1 MTSKAVVNVA
11 CVLCNFNTVAGI
23 IDCEYTYVD
32 LDSTEGDVFQV
43 ATMDTPE
50 LVELMNMY
58 NRSCSHIDFKR
69 LLGPSGTLC
78 LLVSQLSGVL
88 IQTNLDSYYIHS
100 FFVH

>member
-1 MTSKAVVNVA
+1 MLVNVA
-11 CVLCNFNTVAGI
+11 CVLCISNAVAGI
-23 IDCEYTYVD
+23 IDCEYTYLN

-69 LLGPSGTLC
+69 LLGPLC
-78 LLVSQLSGVL
+78 MLSLLASL
-88 IQTNLDSYYIHS
+88 TA
-100 FFVH
+100 F